1 MKGKSLAGGL
11 QHTAKAAASSTAL
24 GRPFRHGRCLWRSAD
39 HVSGIGRRPQQ
50 AGCPFRENAIV
61 IRKVMSEEFPN
72 PSSSYGEMFGT
83 VDLVPNPIGKLPILV
98 RTTCRKTLEWIAK
111 HGGGWITNPWP
122 IQRQA

>member
-1 MKGKSLAGGL
+1 MGV
-11 QHTAKAAASSTAL
+11 ASGDRPIKFPAL
-24 GRPFRHGRCLWRSAD
+24 GVDPN
-39 HVSGIGRRPQQ
+39 RRDVL
-50 AGCPFRENAIV
+50 FRENAIV
-61 IRKVMSEEFPN
+61 IRKVMSEEFSD